1 MSVLERIERKIR
13 NMSTMLQRFGIDPSA
28 FAQQRVGA
36 VFTASMRA
44 CLSCPNGEI
53 CRGWLD
59 SAPKRVERIPEFCPN
74 ASRFERAKAVA
85 GSDNTAI

>member
-1 MSVLERIERKIR
+1 MSVLERIDRKIR
-13 NMSTMLQRFGIDPSA
+13 NMSTMLQRFGIDPA
-28 FAQQRVGA
+28 VFAQERVGT

-59 SAPKRVERIPEFCPN
+59 SAPERIERIPEFCPN
-74 ASRFERAKAVA
+74 ASRFEYAKAVA
-85 GSDNTAI
+85 DSGNMVS